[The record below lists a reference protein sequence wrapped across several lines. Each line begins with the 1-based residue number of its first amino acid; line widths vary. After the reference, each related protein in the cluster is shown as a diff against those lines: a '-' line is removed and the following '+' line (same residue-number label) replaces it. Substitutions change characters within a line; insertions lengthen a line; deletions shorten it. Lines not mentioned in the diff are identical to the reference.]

1 MKMIHLAN
9 VKRHDIGQKR
19 ERKIHA
25 LKTYAAKSKGKKIA
39 KDLKKKQKLFYLIKK
54 QKW

>member
-1 MKMIHLAN
+1 MKMIRLAN

-25 LKTYAAKSKGKKIA
+25 LKTYAAKSKRKKKA
-39 KDLKKKQKLFYLIKK
+39 EDLNKKQKFFYLIKK
-54 QKW
+54 QK